1 MFKVGEKYQRQWPIK
16 GSARP
21 IFLCVAASGNKA
33 IVRWPNGAT
42 GFEVWGQYIQ
52 HIPNE
57 IKQNEGE
64 DQ

>member
-1 MFKVGEKYQRQWPIK
+1 MFKVGEQYQNVGYVPHGR
-16 GSARP
+16 SDVFVCEA
-21 IFLCVAASGNKA
+21 VVEDKA